1 MVLADMPCFLWKEN
15 LTRTWG
21 IALSVGPSYE
31 TACFLYKK
39 GLLVSGNTSE
49 G

>member
-1 MVLADMPCFLWKEN
+1 MVFADTPCFLWKED

-21 IALSVGPSYE
+21 IASSVGPSYG
-31 TACFLYKK
+31 TAYFLYKK
-39 GLLVSGNTSE
+39 GLLVSKNTSE